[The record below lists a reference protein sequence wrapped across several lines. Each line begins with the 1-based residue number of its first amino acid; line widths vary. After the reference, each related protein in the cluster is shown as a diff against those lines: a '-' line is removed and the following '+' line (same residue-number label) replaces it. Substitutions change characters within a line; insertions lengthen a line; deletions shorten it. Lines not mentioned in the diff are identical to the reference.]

1 MGGYRLKPQFRSA
14 HVVQLIGVLILVV
27 SVPLFAM
34 GRLPATSWS
43 TDEVILGDS
52 VGGGWQIPLR
62 YAGGEPVMC
71 EPSPDAMLEGGWDCA
86 GTSIRSLVVEDVPD
100 PELAARRMLRAMG
113 VSRGMD
119 LEVTRDGD
127 LIELHHPE
135 QVVSPEEPFGGDE
148 REEQFTGLALSGSGA
163 HEGELLVVAVHGER
177 GDDFT
182 ELVRP
187 QVRNNG
193 ERDVTELDLPSRL
206 TSEVRV

>member
-1 MGGYRLKPQFRSA
+1 MGPYRLKPQFRTA
-14 HVVQLIGVLILVV
+14 HVLQLIGVLLLLVA
-27 SVPLFAM
+27 VPLLITA
-34 GRLPATSWS
+34 RLPATSPS
-43 TDEVILGDS
+43 ADEVILGDS

-62 YAGGEPVMC
+62 YADGEPVMC
-71 EPSPDAMLEGGWDCA
+71 ESAPDAMLEGGWDCG
-86 GTSIRSLVVEDVPD
+86 GTTIKSLVVEGVPD

-119 LEVTRDGD
+119 LEITRDGD
-127 LIELHHPE
+127 LLELHHPDSAP
-135 QVVSPEEPFGGDE
+135 VPVGPFDDGLS
-148 REEQFTGLALSGSGA
+148 EEQLTGLALPGSGV

-182 ELVRP
+182 ELIRP

>member
-1 MGGYRLKPQFRSA
+1 M
-14 HVVQLIGVLILVV
+14 QLIGVLILVV
-27 SVPLFAM
+27 SVPLFVM
-34 GRLPATSWS
+34 GRLPASS
-43 TDEVILGDS
+43 RSADEVVLGDS

-62 YAGGEPVMC
+62 YADGEPVMC
-71 EPSPDAMLEGGWDCA
+71 ESSPDAMLEGGWDCA
-86 GTSIRSLVVEDVPD
+86 GTSVRSLVAKEVPD
-100 PELAARRMLRAMG
+100 PDLAARRMLRAMG

-127 LIELHHPE
+127 LLELHHPE
-135 QVVSPEEPFGGDE
+135 RTAPSGERV
-148 REEQFTGLALSGSGA
+148 REEQFTGLALSGSGD

-187 QVRNNG
+187 QIRNNG